1 MPALA
6 SLLTAVD
13 TNTRSP
19 HTIGLETDT
28 PGTGVFHKTF
38 SPVAASHFTGVGDP
52 SATPDAAG
60 PRNIGQFW
68 AESVADAM
76 RQRANVKRVIFFYLA
91 LGPHPQRGRSLT
103 PHRGFAGAR
112 RGVAAGAFLNGAG
125 APPPAR
131 AFADASR
138 RTARH
143 SRRRLPLLGLGT
155 RFFEQLNHVVQL
167 ASGRRCQRVGQRV
180 G

>member
-19 HTIGLETDT
+19 HTIGLETDS
-28 PGTGVFHKTF
+28 PGPGVFDTTS

-68 AESVADAM
+68 ADTIGLAASERTTAIKD
-76 RQRANVKRVIFFYLA
+76 RKRVIFFHFA
-91 LGPHPQRGRSLT
+91 LGPHPQRL
-103 PHRGFAGAR
+103 PPLAHVRGG
-112 RGVAAGAFLNGAG
+112 
-125 APPPAR
+125 
-131 AFADASR
+131 D
-138 RTARH
+138 
-143 SRRRLPLLGLGT
+143 
-155 RFFEQLNHVVQL
+155 
-167 ASGRRCQRVGQRV
+167 
-180 G
+180 

>member
-28 PGTGVFHKTF
+28 PGTGVFHTTF

-60 PRNIGQFW
+60 PRKIGQFW
-68 AESVADAM
+68 AGTIGLAASERTTAIKNRKS
-76 RQRANVKRVIFFYLA
+76 RIFFYFS
-91 LGPHPQRGRSLT
+91 LGPP
-103 PHRGFAGAR
+103 PHR
-112 RGVAAGAFLNGAG
+112 L
-125 APPPAR
+125 PPPA
-131 AFADASR
+131 
-138 RTARH
+138 
-143 SRRRLPLLGLGT
+143 L
-155 RFFEQLNHVVQL
+155 
-167 ASGRRCQRVGQRV
+167 
-180 G
+180 

>member
-28 PGTGVFHKTF
+28 PGTGVFHTTF

-60 PRNIGQFW
+60 PRNIGPFW
-68 AESVADAM
+68 ADTIGLAASERTTAIKN
-76 RQRANVKRVIFFYLA
+76 RKRVIFFYFA
-91 LGPHPQRGRSLT
+91 LGPPPPR
-103 PHRGFAGAR
+103 P
-112 RGVAAGAFLNGAG
+112 
-125 APPPAR
+125 PPPAHAR
-131 AFADASR
+131 GRGLAR
-138 RTARH
+138 RSPSGPRP
-143 SRRRLPLLGLGT
+143 PL
-155 RFFEQLNHVVQL
+155 
-167 ASGRRCQRVGQRV
+167 
-180 G
+180 